1 MSYFAY
7 LLRLWRHTEHEDAP
21 WLASLEDV
29 HGHERQIFTDLE
41 TLLAFLQAQT
51 NAASSKPEETGE
63 RGDDVS
69 PKKDTEP

>member
-1 MSYFAY
+1 MTYLAY
-7 LLRLWRHTEHEDAP
+7 LLRLWRHTDHEDAP

-29 HGHERQIFTDLE
+29 HSHERQIFTDME
-41 TLLAFLQAQT
+41 TLLAFLQTQT
-51 NAASSKPEETGE
+51 NTVSSTPEETCE